1 MARPVNNC
9 VIKVH
14 YPINEEGRLEIR
26 KRMGV
31 EYIGFIKDYILSLP
45 ITGKEKNALY
55 AKVYDNLAG
64 KKRHEL

>member
-1 MARPVNNC
+1 MARPVNSC
-9 VIKVH
+9 VVEIH
-14 YPINEEGRLEIR
+14 YPMNEEGRLEIG
-26 KRMGV
+26 KRMGA
-31 EYIGFIKDYILSLP
+31 EYIVFIKDYILSLP